1 LSVSLMTTL
10 PTAPVPVPG
19 PDDPQA
25 VNSGAASGKVRR
37 TATRWEN
44 VLDFIRP
51 IKTQSGSRVD
61 TIDTSGA

>member
-1 LSVSLMTTL
+1 
-10 PTAPVPVPG
+10 
-19 PDDPQA
+19 
-25 VNSGAASGKVRR
+25 VRR